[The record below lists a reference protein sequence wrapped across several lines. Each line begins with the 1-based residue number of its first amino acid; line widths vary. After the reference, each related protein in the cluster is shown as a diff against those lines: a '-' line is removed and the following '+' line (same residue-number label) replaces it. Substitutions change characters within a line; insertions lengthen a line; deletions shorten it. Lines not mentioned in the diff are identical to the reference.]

1 MHPGQVAADKVRK
14 KLLEKQLA
22 LQTAKR
28 RAGSVNQSHNQRFVA
43 SILEAST
50 KSHPGVL
57 GQRCLLSLQDLAAHR
72 RRDAQPDPNHSPQ
85 VLGPA
90 LLVIMFWREPVFRL
104 APGAAWPLESVLAF
118 PQAVHSVG
126 SRSTSARDTRTDPG
140 GRPLTPGN
148 SARTDAAGSARGVSA
163 RLELTPGTPCAAP
176 QEPGAIGIIPWIF
189 LAQRC
194 TEALAFWAR
203 KVASLGDPARVLAPD
218 TAE

>member
-1 MHPGQVAADKVRK
+1 
-14 KLLEKQLA
+14 
-22 LQTAKR
+22 
-28 RAGSVNQSHNQRFVA
+28 
-43 SILEAST
+43 
-50 KSHPGVL
+50 VL
-57 GQRCLLSLQDLAAHR
+57 GQSCLLSLQDLAAHR
-72 RRDAQPDPNHSPQ
+72 RRDAQPDPNHPPQ

-126 SRSTSARDTRTDPG
+126 SRSTSARGTRTDPG
-140 GRPLTPGN
+140 GAPPTPGN

-163 RLELTPGTPCAAP
+163 QLELTPGTPCAAP

-189 LAQRC
+189 LAQRS

-203 KVASLGDPARVLAPD
+203 KVAALGDPARVLAPD
-218 TAE
+218 KEE